1 MTPAGPVPWN
11 GEDPLQLT
19 GAARYLTVIAPV
31 VSGWCA
37 IFDTETSVL
46 LALKCQ
52 G

>member
-11 GEDPLQLT
+11 GEEPLQLT

-37 IFDTETSVL
+37 IWDRARQMLNHF
-46 LALKCQ
+46 
-52 G
+52 